1 MFQLPRPCL
10 QVLALKLHVVLRLE
24 AGGRQEVGPKGRL
37 EQEKARVVV
46 GRRWKWGTC
55 HTKGFWS

>member
-1 MFQLPRPCL
+1 MFQLPHPCL
-10 QVLALKLHVVLRLE
+10 QLALELHVLLRLE

>member
-1 MFQLPRPCL
+1 VVLRL
-10 QVLALKLHVVLRLE
+10 LALELHVVLRLE